1 VPVANSRV
9 WIVSYVMP
17 RRRPQHPVQRS
28 RMAIL
33 HSDCPP
39 KCLLTCRPLDRE
51 ALQDLNT
58 RLSTLERSPSANIT
72 SPPSGTRASAA
83 STVNRAVGSLQ
94 SPQEQTRLTQDQ
106 PSVLEAQEGH
116 GSSST
121 TSIVPVYRGE
131 ISPWTYLVNSTATNL
146 GLTTPQSVDG
156 FQATANRLADEDGST
171 KLPGG
176 TTYFNLLA
184 EFPELQEGDV
194 FRYIEAYAD
203 SAPYS
208 IVHWGSLKQTTE
220 QLFQTRQ
227 ASRWGQIACI
237 LLVRLAT
244 ANHELIQLT

>member
-1 VPVANSRV
+1 
-9 WIVSYVMP
+9 
-17 RRRPQHPVQRS
+17 
-28 RMAIL
+28 
-33 HSDCPP
+33 
-39 KCLLTCRPLDRE
+39 
-51 ALQDLNT
+51 
-58 RLSTLERSPSANIT
+58 
-72 SPPSGTRASAA
+72 
-83 STVNRAVGSLQ
+83 
-94 SPQEQTRLTQDQ
+94 
-106 PSVLEAQEGH
+106 
-116 GSSST
+116 
-121 TSIVPVYRGE
+121 
-131 ISPWTYLVNSTATNL
+131 
-146 GLTTPQSVDG
+146 VDG

-220 QLFQTRQ
+220 QLFQTHH

-244 ANHELIQLT
+244 VNHELIQLT